1 MTHVEQEYQ
10 ELMES
15 FNSLKTE
22 ITKAHNEGM
31 DVSFPKEK
39 LRLAASA
46 IKARDYKAASKR
58 IVECQ
63 DEIDVLH
70 RSQTVKDIM
79 NMGDC
84 LIKTAGNLGIDTSEA
99 EKGMETVKRHLEDR
113 DYMGALQVA
122 TKTAGMVDALCKE
135 NVDALFF
142 RLNPMIMEARANEID
157 VITVEVLHQ
166 RAKEY
171 ERKHQYDKATRYAN
185 RCFDEIQ
192 EIEDKSQR
200 AASIIKL
207 AEGNILQAKFFGA
220 KVAPVQMMLD
230 EAYYELK
237 NGQYD
242 TSIKLGK
249 ECIKMANQAKENV
262 VWDTVISFQAIIDE
276 MKNEG
281 NDTSTAKKLVE
292 DAMKTLKDMD
302 NTTALEL
309 LMQSESETGKTEWQE
324 KMLKELITG
333 MEALISEAEKR
344 GIAIKQA
351 QRFHRKAETAVN
363 NGQFALALE
372 SIIESGFEL
381 SEAQEM
387 FVKAKTFLFAAEAR
401 INEANSSHD
410 GLEENRELRKSA
422 ESAFSE
428 RDYESAIRISK
439 EIIANVKQATASD
452 LLLPIRECEQLIE
465 KARNLGLDVTRAC
478 AIVDEARFALEEGLY
493 SKVKPFTQNCRK
505 VIEREMSGVLY
516 KKLYYLKTNLGNAKG
531 NGVDISEA
539 EALLEEAEESLENK
553 EYPIAAQLCQE
564 VKEMVA
570 NY

>member
-1 MTHVEQEYQ
+1 MTNVEQEHQ

-15 FNSLKTE
+15 FNSLKTA
-22 ITKAHNEGM
+22 IKNAHKEGM

-39 LRLAASA
+39 LRMVASA
-46 IKARDYKAASKR
+46 LKAKDYDAASKK

-63 DEIDVLH
+63 DELDVLH
-70 RSQTVKDIM
+70 RSQTVRDIM

-84 LIKTAGNLGIDTSEA
+84 LIKTAENLGIDTSEA
-99 EKGMETVKRHLEDR
+99 EKGMEIVKKHLEDR
-113 DYMGALQVA
+113 AYMEALQVA
-122 TKTAGMVDALCKE
+122 TKTAGTVDALCKK
-135 NVDALFF
+135 NVEALFF
-142 RLNPMIMEARANEID
+142 RLDPMIMEAKANEID
-157 VITVEVLHQ
+157 VITVEALYQ
-166 RAKEY
+166 KAKEY
-171 ERKHQYDKATRYAN
+171 QRKHQYDKAARYAK

-200 AASIIKL
+200 AASIIRL
-207 AEGNILQAKFFGA
+207 AEGNVLQAKFFGA
-220 KVAPVQMMLD
+220 KVGSVQMILD

-237 NGQYD
+237 SGQYD

-262 VWDTVISFQAIIDE
+262 VWDTVISFQAIIDQ

-281 NDTSTAKKLVE
+281 VDTSTAKKLVE

-333 MEALISEAEKR
+333 MEALIKEAEKR
-344 GIAIKQA
+344 GIAIKHA
-351 QRFHRKAETAVN
+351 QRFHRKAESAVN
-363 NGQFALALE
+363 NRQYAHALE

-401 INEANSSHD
+401 ISEANSSHAC
-410 GLEENRELRKSA
+410 LEENRELRKSA
-422 ESAFSE
+422 GSAFSE
-428 RDYESAIRISK
+428 RDYEAAIKISK

-465 KARNLGLDVTRAC
+465 KARTLGLDVTRART
-478 AIVDEARFALEEGLY
+478 IVDEARFALEEGLY
-493 SKVKPFTQNCRK
+493 SKVKPFTQNCKK
-505 VIEREMSGVLY
+505 VIEREMSSVLY
-516 KKLYYLKTNLGNAKG
+516 KELFNLKTNLGNAKG